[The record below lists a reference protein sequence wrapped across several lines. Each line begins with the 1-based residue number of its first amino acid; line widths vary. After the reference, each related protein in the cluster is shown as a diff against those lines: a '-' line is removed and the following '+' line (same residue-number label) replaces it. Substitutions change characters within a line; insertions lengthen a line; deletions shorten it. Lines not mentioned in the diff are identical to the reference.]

1 MFKFKSGVK
10 NCKDSNKL
18 DYKLIADTYKTA
30 YKHTT
35 EHSDKSEEGNHT
47 YLIFDRAVGNHIYLI
62 FNRAVGNHI
71 YLIFNRAVVNF
82 VNIYLFF
89 YMDRCKSF
97 YLLDYILENL

>member
-18 DYKLIADTYKTA
+18 DYKLIADTYKTS

-35 EHSDKSEEGNHT
+35 EHPDNSEE
-47 YLIFDRAVGNHIYLI
+47 GNHIYLI
-62 FNRAVGNHI
+62 FNRAVGN
-71 YLIFNRAVVNF
+71 F
-82 VNIYLFF
+82 VNINVFLHGVLQV
-89 YMDRCKSF
+89 CL

>member
-62 FNRAVGNHI
+62 FNRAV
-71 YLIFNRAVVNF
+71 VNF